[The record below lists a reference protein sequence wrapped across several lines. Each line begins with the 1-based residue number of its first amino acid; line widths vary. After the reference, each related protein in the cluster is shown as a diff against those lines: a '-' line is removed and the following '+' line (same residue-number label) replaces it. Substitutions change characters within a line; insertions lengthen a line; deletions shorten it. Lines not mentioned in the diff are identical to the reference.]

1 MRVGPCCAHVVWD
14 YFFASSININTSN
27 SQDELGVVSAV
38 AESGERML
46 PVDWENMQG
55 VNTGIR
61 EPRKVARVPK
71 MNQLIG

>member
-1 MRVGPCCAHVVWD
+1 M
-14 YFFASSININTSN
+14 
-27 SQDELGVVSAV
+27 VSAV

-46 PVDWENMQG
+46 PVDWVNMQG
-55 VNTGIR
+55 VKTGVK